1 MSARVRK
8 SLNLGVNVRAKALTT
23 VSDATSQ
30 KFILLGQ
37 LSRNDQREGD
47 GRYTV
52 IYLDFAG
59 TQPHKCEE
67 KDFERWYAR
76 AKPETECLMGIKVSP
91 ASTFSGKCLRTK
103 LQQWYNRRKADAD
116 CYVGNKF
123 VDPVVHEDRC
133 PCQDHDYEW

>member
-91 ASTFSGKCLRTK
+91 AAHSAENTYGQNFSNGTTVARPMQT
-103 LQQWYNRRKADAD
+103 AT
-116 CYVGNKF
+116 
-123 VDPVVHEDRC
+123 
-133 PCQDHDYEW
+133 